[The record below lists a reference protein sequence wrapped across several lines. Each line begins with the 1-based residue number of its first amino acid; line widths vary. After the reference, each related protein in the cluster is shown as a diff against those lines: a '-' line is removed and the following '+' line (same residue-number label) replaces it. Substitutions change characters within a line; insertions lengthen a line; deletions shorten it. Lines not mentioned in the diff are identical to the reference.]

1 MSELDAYHRLNEMQ
15 YLNDDKIIRHPICI
29 VPPEQHY
36 ESCNDLLNDIKR
48 YEKTRAYFYQEHPEI
63 KPPKGKFEVVKDC
76 NGKGFILLPTSMDY
90 GVLYRGQSDYYP
102 KCLPTIYRNQLSE
115 EELFAEQVKIAE
127 FKLYLSQYDI
137 TKRFEKAKYNVDYIG
152 LAQHYGLNTG
162 VLDLTSDVEIALFFA
177 MCDKDGDC
185 YKPKTEDK
193 EYIGYLYAIPANEG
207 IKNQNNAFETFSDR
221 IKVIGLQP
229 FKRPGLQKGYAFHVG
244 KEGLNNG
251 YLYSFNYTKDDSERF
266 YNKFKQGTALWCDDH
281 ITQYAEKI
289 KGTKVLSHQ
298 AISLASRMFGH
309 TTSTKKRCTQLKKL
323 GYRIDSYRKQAW
335 SGVNLPC
342 DDIQWLNIQKDIV
355 SRSIIT
361 ENKKYPC
368 INTKFIGEELIFNY
382 MYGCTD
388 CPEGYD
394 SGFSYEEYT
403 DAPIYG
409 LCVDF
414 AHKPLV
420 PDEVDKKIHA
430 AWERINSTAPTTRSF
445 SLPDSFKYKLK
456 KMQTN

>member
-177 MCDKDGDC
+177 MCDKDGD
-185 YKPKTEDK
+185 
-193 EYIGYLYAIPANEG
+193 
-207 IKNQNNAFETFSDR
+207 
-221 IKVIGLQP
+221 
-229 FKRPGLQKGYAFHVG
+229 
-244 KEGLNNG
+244 
-251 YLYSFNYTKDDSERF
+251 
-266 YNKFKQGTALWCDDH
+266 
-281 ITQYAEKI
+281 
-289 KGTKVLSHQ
+289 
-298 AISLASRMFGH
+298 
-309 TTSTKKRCTQLKKL
+309 
-323 GYRIDSYRKQAW
+323 
-335 SGVNLPC
+335 
-342 DDIQWLNIQKDIV
+342 
-355 SRSIIT
+355 
-361 ENKKYPC
+361 
-368 INTKFIGEELIFNY
+368 
-382 MYGCTD
+382 
-388 CPEGYD
+388 
-394 SGFSYEEYT
+394 
-403 DAPIYG
+403 
-409 LCVDF
+409 
-414 AHKPLV
+414 
-420 PDEVDKKIHA
+420 
-430 AWERINSTAPTTRSF
+430 
-445 SLPDSFKYKLK
+445 
-456 KMQTN
+456 